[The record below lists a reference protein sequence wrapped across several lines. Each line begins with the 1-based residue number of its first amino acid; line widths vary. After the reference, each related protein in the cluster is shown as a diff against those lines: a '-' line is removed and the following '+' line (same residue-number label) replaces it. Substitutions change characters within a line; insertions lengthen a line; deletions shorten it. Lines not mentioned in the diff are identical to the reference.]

1 MTTSSL
7 DEQLDIPPGAFLPT
21 NACTAQLITS
31 TGSSILISPATSI
44 HSSTKYLLVGRQAS
58 TADIRIDH
66 KSISR
71 KHALIYLLHDGDHSK
86 IILKDLGGKYGCYVN
101 GLLMPKNESVNLGKG
116 DKIQFGNVR
125 EAIFTLDMNEKE
137 LKKESRCN
145 NRGKDEMKS
154 ISEEVDQMPFIEN
167 DMNQK
172 QSDKGIE
179 AGLSGRAA
187 REAEIAKA
195 VASFDEMPTYKK
207 YIPEKDDEKI
217 TEGML
222 VDSNNKAGQI
232 PSDRSNNLYLIAS
245 ELKLPVTSSIQLSA
259 HSKSLP
265 TTIALDPSG
274 SRLIVGSS
282 DTSLGLYD
290 FNGMDLS
297 GKPFKIVTVQEGHSI
312 VKVATSNTGDRMI
325 VGTTSSQ
332 PMILDR
338 DGREII
344 EFNKGDMYV
353 TDMARTD
360 GHVSN
365 ITSVDWHPLNRDLVL
380 TASLDGSVRIWNVE
394 TNKTK
399 FQKLCSGKEVYRIKC
414 ASGMRTKVLCA
425 VFSPC
430 GREFACGTICGSIQ
444 IWSTMKIVSRP
455 ERVVYDAHG
464 SGIPVHCL
472 IYSHDGMHLASRSMD
487 DDCVKVWESKR
498 ISRSCKPL
506 VICEGLHGIYENVNC
521 AFSADGKILC
531 AGTCLDPRNQ
541 AKNDDQ
547 SILKF
552 YKVLTEEEMDGDHLQ
567 KPVFELDIAKGL
579 CIVNVVWHRKLN
591 QIIVALSNGSI
602 RVYYDTNLSAKGAKL
617 PVSKGLRT
625 TDELT
630 LLLHSRAPQ
639 GAAGMLG
646 EIKTPHALPLF
657 RDTSEHKTKRKR
669 DKERMDPIKSR
680 RPDLPGT
687 GIKVS
692 EGTSANLNFQ
702 QTVLTSSIAKN
713 KNIAG
718 KDPREEL
725 FKYNE
730 GKEYTKVSY
739 DGDVRILAE
748 KTAEEEEEE
757 DGV

>member
-1 MTTSSL
+1 MVTSSL
-7 DEQLDIPPGAFLPT
+7 DQELDIPIGAFLPIKSC
-21 NACTAQLITS
+21 AAQLITS
-31 TGSSILISPATSI
+31 TGSSIPLSPTTSI
-44 HSSTKYLLVGRQAS
+44 QSSTKYLLVGRQAS

-71 KHALIYLLHDGDHSK
+71 RHALIYFLHDHGRCK
-86 IILKDLGGKYGCYVN
+86 IILKDLGGKYGCHIN
-101 GLLMPKNESVNLGKG
+101 GILLSKNEAAVLQNE

-125 EAIFTLDMNEKE
+125 EAIFTLDVNENE
-137 LKKESRCN
+137 LRDEIQSN
-145 NRGKDEMKS
+145 NTQHEGSKS
-154 ISEEVDQMPFIEN
+154 NIGEENRASSIGDN
-167 DMNQK
+167 MNQESK
-172 QSDKGIE
+172 NADEPI
-179 AGLSGRAA
+179 LTGRAA

-195 VASFDEMPTYKK
+195 VASLDEMPTYTK
-207 YIPEKDDEKI
+207 YIPGQDDEHLS
-217 TEGML
+217 EGKL
-222 VDSNNKAGQI
+222 LNSNKQGEIRNDYRKEL
-232 PSDRSNNLYLIAS
+232 SLIAS
-245 ELKLPVTSSIQLSA
+245 ELKIPVTSSIQLSA

-265 TTIALDPSG
+265 TSIALDPSG
-274 SRLIVGSS
+274 SRLMVGSS

-312 VKVATSNTGDRMI
+312 VKVVTSNTGDRMI

-332 PMILDR
+332 PMVLDR

-380 TASLDGSVRIWNVE
+380 TSSIDGSVRIWNVE
-394 TNKTK
+394 KNKTK
-399 FQKLCSGKEVYRIKC
+399 FDKLCSGKEVYRIKC
-414 ASGMRTKVLCA
+414 AMGKRTKVLCA

-430 GREFACGTICGSIQ
+430 GREFACGTVCGSIQ
-444 IWSTMKIVSRP
+444 IWSTMKVGSRP
-455 ERVVYDAHG
+455 ERVVYDVHG
-464 SGIPVHCL
+464 SGTPVHCL
-472 IYSHDGMHLASRSMD
+472 TYSHDGLYLASRSMN
-487 DDCVKVWESKR
+487 DDCVKVWEPKR
-498 ISRSCKPL
+498 ISRSCRPHMT
-506 VICEGLHGIYENVNC
+506 CQGLHGIYENVNC
-521 AFSADGKILC
+521 AFSPDGKILC
-531 AGTCLDPRNQ
+531 AGTCMDPKNQGRND
-541 AKNDDQ
+541 NHGV
-547 SILKF
+547 LKF
-552 YKVLTEEEMDGDHLQ
+552 YKVVPEKADNVLQ
-567 KPVFELDIAKGL
+567 KPILELDVAKGL
-579 CIVNVVWHRKLN
+579 SIVHVVWHKKLN
-591 QIIVALSNGSI
+591 QIILGLSNGSI
-602 RVYYDTNLSAKGAKL
+602 RVYYDSDLSTKGAKL

-639 GAAGMLG
+639 GSAGILG

-657 RDTSEHKTKRKR
+657 RDASEHKTKRKR

-730 GKEYTKVSY
+730 GKEYTKVPY

-757 DGV
+757 GGV